1 MVWGHKEPHRVGL
14 ARLRSFWCHAVQM
27 IICGVS
33 WNAGEQ
39 CVVLD
44 ARRPPISV
52 ASPNG
57 LASHVDRMSRDNH
70 LFSLHQA
77 ERAPHIKR
85 REFSHRIK
93 PRELSSHRIKRRCG
107 GPSYQTERALL
118 VVLSGENSSH
128 RIKRR
133 ELCISSG
140 EGFSH
145 HAMPL
150 HDVFDCE
157 NQFVITVRTQN
168 GLWAWILSHPTEI
181 QPDRTRAN
189 PFATSSR
196 LCCIW

>member
-1 MVWGHKEPHRVGL
+1 MARAEWIGSGITDWFGQNGATSHLGL
-14 ARLRSFWCHAVQM
+14 LERDWWFGAQGKPPRGPCKASVFLVPCRA
-27 IICGVS
+27 
-33 WNAGEQ
+33 
-39 CVVLD
+39 
-44 ARRPPISV
+44 PISV

-118 VVLSGENSSH
+118 VELSGENSSH
-128 RIKRR
+128 CIKRR

-150 HDVFDCE
+150 HDVFGCG
-157 NQFVITVRTQN
+157 NQFVIIVRTQN
-168 GLWAWILSHPTEI
+168 GL
-181 QPDRTRAN
+181 
-189 PFATSSR
+189 
-196 LCCIW
+196 